1 MKSFYFDLFYQ
12 ILFHDCNQYALELR
26 CLCHGWS
33 NLCVRCVEN
42 YILQSQYNMFTSVHM
57 KAKGGRKGGS
67 YPNGI
72 LSMSSLRDIH
82 FPRKIV
88 RKFFPPQAG
97 RILFSSPSLIRNYS
111 YLEKIQLQA
120 LQVPTRLAEFLAVY
134 TEKNLYFPNSKL

>member
-42 YILQSQYNMFTSVHM
+42 YILQSRYNMFTSVHM

-82 FPRKIV
+82 FPRKIA
-88 RKFFPPQAG
+88 RKFPPPSRENTIFFPFPYKKLL
-97 RILFSSPSLIRNYS
+97 ILR
-111 YLEKIQLQA
+111 
-120 LQVPTRLAEFLAVY
+120 
-134 TEKNLYFPNSKL
+134 KNLVTGTLGTNAPCRIPRSLY